1 MKAVRIYE
9 FGGSDRL
16 QVEEVED
23 PQLEPGH
30 VRIKVH
36 ACALNH
42 VDVDIREGV
51 SRFEINFPHILGLE
65 VVGSIAEL
73 GPDVDGDWQ
82 VGERVMPYLLGGDVF
97 IGVAG
102 PGGFAEYI
110 VAPTKQLVQD
120 SRRARTTT
128 TRPRSRSPSA
138 PPGTCSSPAAACSI
152 GETVM
157 INSVSAGIASAAVQL
172 AKLGGAYVIGTSSS
186 AEKLDR
192 ASGLGMDAGI
202 DYTTEDVPARVARAD
217 RRQRRRPRLR
227 ARRRRAVPE
236 GARVA
241 RPERPARDLRRPR
254 RARSSRSTSSRSSA
268 ASTRSSA
275 RSCTHA
281 RSSRRVLKL
290 GARGHD
296 QAPGRRDLPAR
307 GHQGRDGRPWRP
319 VNSSGRSSSPRERTR
334 TRPTL
339 ER

>member
-110 VAPTKQLVQD
+110 VAPTKQLVKIPDELND
-120 SRRARTTT
+120 SRRGRPPGGLRHRLAHALHPWPSLDRRDRDDQLGPLGHRVRRRAAGSSSCGAYAIGTPSSS
-128 TRPRSRSPSA
+128 PRSSTA
-138 PPGTCSSPAAACSI
+138 QPPP
-152 GETVM
+152 
-157 INSVSAGIASAAVQL
+157 
-172 AKLGGAYVIGTSSS
+172 
-186 AEKLDR
+186 
-192 ASGLGMDAGI
+192 LGMDAGI
-202 DYTTEDVPARVARAD
+202 DYTQGGGARPRAKPPAGNGVDLVFEHVGGDLFQKGIESLSQDGRLVTCGAHSGEVVPFDIIPFFRSQQLDHRFVRVLTRGTRA
-217 RRQRRRPRLR
+217 RLR
-227 ARRRRAVPE
+227 AR
-236 GARVA
+236 
-241 RPERPARDLRRPR
+241 
-254 RARSSRSTSSRSSA
+254 
-268 ASTRSSA
+268 
-275 RSCTHA
+275 
-281 RSSRRVLKL
+281 
-290 GARGHD
+290 
-296 QAPGRRDLPAR
+296 APG
-307 GHQGRDGRPWRP
+307 
-319 VNSSGRSSSPRERTR
+319 GRSSPWSRRPSRSRETKAAMD
-334 TRPTL
+334 TL
-339 ER
+339 EAREFFGKILVTP

>member
-110 VAPTKQLVQD
+110 VAPTKQLVKIPD
-120 SRRARTTT
+120 ELNDHD
-128 TRPRSRSPSA
+128 
-138 PPGTCSSPAAACSI
+138 AAALQVAFGTAWHMLFTRGGLSI

-192 ASGLGMDAGI
+192 ASALGMDAGI
-202 DYTTEDVPARVARAD
+202 DYTKEDVPARVAELTGGNGVD
-217 RRQRRRPRLR
+217 LVFEHVGGDLFQKGIESLSLSGRLVTCG
-227 ARRRRAVPE
+227 AHSGEVVPFDII
-236 GARVA
+236 
-241 RPERPARDLRRPR
+241 PFF
-254 RARSSRSTSSRSSA
+254 RSQHSIIGSFVYSREELE
-268 ASTRSSA
+268 
-275 RSCTHA
+275 
-281 RSSRRVLKL
+281 RVLKL
-290 GARGHD
+290 GARGQIKPLVAATFPLED
-296 QAPGRRDLPAR
+296 TKAAMD
-307 GHQGRDGRPWRP
+307 
-319 VNSSGRSSSPRERTR
+319 
-334 TRPTL
+334 TL
-339 ER
+339 EAREFFGKILVTP